1 MADGWVCEA
10 CEADACDHCTD
21 TECTHDCEAGAGPT
35 PRTAVDVLR
44 EHQVHGIG
52 PGCTCGWRVTVGS
65 CSLYQHQAN
74 MLAAAGML
82 ATAEH
87 DREVAAQERQNI
99 VVRLAEMAANYE
111 HDDLPD
117 EHPTA
122 CIYEVLTDAADRI
135 AAGEKP

>member
-21 TECTHDCEAGAGPT
+21 TECTHDCQPGAGPT

-74 MLAAAGML
+74 MLAAAGLL

-87 DREVAAQERQNI
+87 DAQ
-99 VVRLAEMAANYE
+99 
-111 HDDLPD
+111 
-117 EHPTA
+117 
-122 CIYEVLTDAADRI
+122 VLRDAALSWLTQTPPGGGVDDWGRGWIACRDAMVYDVGTTRAGRI
-135 AAGEKP
+135 AAGEAP